1 MNTLAHCDYTKNNT
15 IMKTNQ
21 DYWEHALKTM
31 ADNGTLS
38 KSGDCYYPADNVQDD
53 IEKVLISRFSNV
65 LNEALIEPYSKAR
78 LNDTDPKPV
87 IDSYIEDYALEVISL
102 CEEWVVRHSSLD
114 EVKNQ
119 LFMNLNSRY
128 K

>member
-1 MNTLAHCDYTKNNT
+1 
-15 IMKTNQ
+15 MKTNK
-21 DYWEHALKTM
+21 DYWEQALNTM
-31 ADNGTLS
+31 ANNDTLS
-38 KSGDCYYPADNVQDD
+38 KSGDSYYPVDNVQDD